1 MNQAVNEL
9 YLSKC
14 IDYFFMI
21 KKHWPLIIM
30 VNLAKGI
37 QEQITK
43 QFLNSCPKN
52 TAQFSKSL
60 LYAMNFYDES
70 ENFNQGPA

>member
-52 TAQFSKSL
+52 TA
-60 LYAMNFYDES
+60 
-70 ENFNQGPA
+70 